1 MFKIPISSLKKIIS
15 FIKLDIF
22 PEDGYPEKN
31 EDGIPQRKKENIL
44 KTRCYVKYLYGDEA
58 YSTSET
64 KVKQRVDFY
73 IRNRRDLRDKLTND
87 CKINYDG
94 WIFDII
100 YINFLGEFVEIRGER
115 NYEITN
121 YGAY

>member
-1 MFKIPISSLKKIIS
+1 MFKIPISSLKKVIS
-15 FIKLDIF
+15 FIKPDDF

-31 EDGIPQRKKENIL
+31 EDGLPQKEKENIL

-73 IRNRRDLRDKLTND
+73 IRNRMFLRDKLTND

-121 YGAY
+121 YGA

>member
-1 MFKIPISSLKKIIS
+1 MFKIPISSSKKVIS
-15 FIKLDIF
+15 FIKPDDF
-22 PEDGYPEKN
+22 PESGYPEKN
-31 EDGIPQRKKENIL
+31 EDGLPQKEKENIL

-73 IRNRRDLRDKLTND
+73 IRNRMFLRDKLTND

-121 YGAY
+121 YGA

>member
-1 MFKIPISSLKKIIS
+1 MFKIPISSLKKVIS
-15 FIKLDIF
+15 FIKPDDF
-22 PEDGYPEKN
+22 PESGYPEKN
-31 EDGIPQRKKENIL
+31 EDGLPQKEKENIL

-73 IRNRRDLRDKLTND
+73 IRNRMFLRDKLTND

-121 YGAY
+121 YGA

>member
-1 MFKIPISSLKKIIS
+1 MFKIPISSLKKVIS
-15 FIKLDIF
+15 FIKPDDF
-22 PEDGYPEKN
+22 PESGYPEKN
-31 EDGIPQRKKENIL
+31 EDGLPQKEKENIL

-58 YSTSET
+58 YTTSET

-73 IRNRRDLRDKLTND
+73 IRNRMFLRDKLTND

-100 YINFLGEFVEIRGER
+100 YINFLGEFVEIRGEC

-121 YGAY
+121 YGA

>member
-1 MFKIPISSLKKIIS
+1 MFKIPISSLKKVIS
-15 FIKLDIF
+15 FIKPDNF
-22 PEDGYPEKN
+22 PESGYPEKN
-31 EDGIPQRKKENIL
+31 EDGLPQKEKENIL

-73 IRNRRDLRDKLTND
+73 IRNRMFLRDKLTND

-121 YGAY
+121 YGA

>member
-15 FIKLDIF
+15 FIKLDDF
-22 PEDGYPEKN
+22 PESGYPEKN
-31 EDGIPQRKKENIL
+31 EDGLPQRKKENIL

-73 IRNRRDLRDKLTND
+73 IRNRRFLRDKLNTE
-87 CKINYDG
+87 CKIEFYG
-94 WIFDII
+94 LIFDII
-100 YINFLGEFVEIRGER
+100 YINFLGEFVEIRGEH

>member
-1 MFKIPISSLKKIIS
+1 MFKIPISSLKKVIS
-15 FIKLDIF
+15 FIKPDNF

-31 EDGIPQRKKENIL
+31 EDGLPQKEKENIL

-73 IRNRRDLRDKLTND
+73 IRNRMFLRDKLTND

-121 YGAY
+121 YGA